1 MKKVFK
7 IVDLFCG
14 CGGCSVGYYRAF
26 KRAGYDVEITG
37 IDLDPQ
43 PDYPFEF
50 IQGDAMR
57 WLNSYWHGELSEVD
71 LIHASPPCQAYST
84 LKKLHGKK
92 YPKLLETVI
101 DLLMDIDAF
110 FVIEN
115 VKQAP
120 MIRDCILSGQMF
132 GLKVIRERAFM
143 FGNFFTLTTSKVCKR
158 GTVAGGDLITCVGNL
173 GIKSGNHHKNKPY
186 KYYNNSVIQSWREA
200 MNIFWT
206 KKRKS
211 LAQAIPPAYTD
222 YIGQLLVEYIK
233 AKSRLSEEAGINAN
247 Q

>member
-26 KRAGYDVEITG
+26 KRAGYDVQITG
-37 IDLDPQ
+37 IDIELQ
-43 PDYPFEF
+43 PDYPFDF
-50 IQGDAMR
+50 IQWDAMH
-57 WLNSYWHGELSEVD
+57 WLNSYCRGELPPVD

-84 LKKLHGKK
+84 LKNLHSKK
-92 YPKLLETVI
+92 YPQLLETVI
-101 DLLMDIDAF
+101 DLLMDFDNF
-110 FVIEN
+110 CVVEN

-132 GLKVIRERAFM
+132 GLRVIRERAFM
-143 FGNFFTLTTSKVCKR
+143 FGNFFSLTTSKVCKR
-158 GTVAGGDLITCVGNL
+158 GKVAEGDLITVVGNL
-173 GIKSGNHHKNKPY
+173 GIKSGNHYKNKPY

-200 MNIFWT
+200 MGIYWT

-222 YIGQLLVEYIK
+222 YIGQLLMEYIK
-233 AKSRLSEEAGINAN
+233 AKSRLNEQAGINAN